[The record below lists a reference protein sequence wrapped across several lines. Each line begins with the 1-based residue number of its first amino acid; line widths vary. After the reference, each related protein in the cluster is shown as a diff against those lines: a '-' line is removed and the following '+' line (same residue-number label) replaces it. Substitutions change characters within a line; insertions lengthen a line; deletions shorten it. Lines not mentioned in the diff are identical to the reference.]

1 MTLDFPEQICNRNGV
16 LSIRTEYGRYAKR
29 ARLKVAI
36 SCVSLAIAFPLF
48 AHIISIDSF
57 APQHVARVQQIV
69 ETGHIAGRDVYLSGF
84 YSLGSI
90 MTLLWGTKATPLLY
104 TPLTIFPY
112 IALYYALI
120 KRVSGSY
127 VVAGVLVLV
136 QFLAS
141 LNGTSKTFYWPHGI
155 GALLE
160 FTILLLL
167 FIEIERPT
175 KRLYPVGLLAG
186 STLVF
191 VSYDRTAIVLMTLVA
206 LWVTHPLDDDV
217 ERATVKRRIE
227 KVVPV
232 LLVVEF
238 GFLNFVYLRFLPVF
252 LGAGPSI
259 SSFDKLLLEWFK
271 SDEQSKQLAGSLY
284 FSQPPEVTYIA
295 LAKYVVIG
303 LSLLFFV
310 AMFYYHV
317 VRDEP
322 REDSILIHS
331 FLVGIGGFIFIRFA
345 MGHPAVAWL
354 HPPAVLCIA
363 YFWRLS
369 DRSFPKLPKLPRVS
383 LRKWS
388 ALALAVLLVTQPAFF
403 VANQQH
409 HTINRTDG
417 YEDFDATS
425 VWAMQYA
432 NVSEI
437 RSSVLTK
444 YLLQLYME
452 ENTPQ
457 PAKNGASI
465 QKISIANVGA
475 LRNGSA
481 LPAGYYAINYEW
493 NWLALKNWVNLES
506 WRRSK
511 ARIQANEHV
520 DKVYQAEETTIYYS
534 TNRTA

>member
-1 MTLDFPEQICNRNGV
+1 MQNG
-16 LSIRTEYGRYAKR
+16 R
-29 ARLKVAI
+29 RLKIAI

-69 ETGHIAGRDVYLSGF
+69 ETGHIAQRDVYLSGF
-84 YSLGSI
+84 YSLGSVL
-90 MTLLWGTKATPLLY
+90 TLLWGTKATPLLY

-112 IALYYALI
+112 IVLYYALI
-120 KRVSGSY
+120 KRVSGSHL
-127 VVAGVLVLV
+127 VAGVLVLV

-155 GALLE
+155 GALLQ

-167 FIEIERPT
+167 FIEVGKPT

-186 STLVF
+186 ATLVF

-206 LWVTHPLDDDV
+206 IWVTHRLLDDKV

-238 GFLNFVYLRFLPVF
+238 GFLNFIYLRFLPVF

-271 SDEQSKQLAGSLY
+271 TDDQSTQLAGSLY
-284 FSQPPEVTYIA
+284 YSQPPEVTYIA

-310 AMFYYHV
+310 AMFYYHA

-331 FLVGIGGFIFIRFA
+331 FLVGIGGFIFIRFV

-363 YFWRLS
+363 YFWRLR
-369 DRSFPKLPKLPRVS
+369 DRSFPKLPTLPRVS

-388 ALALAVLLVTQPAFF
+388 ALALVVLLVTQPLYF
-403 VANQQH
+403 VVNEQH

-417 YEDFDATS
+417 YDDFDATS
-425 VWAMQYA
+425 EWVMQYA
-432 NVSEI
+432 NVSQI

-452 ENTPQ
+452 ENTPH
-457 PAKNGASI
+457 PAENGAAI
-465 QKISIANVGA
+465 QKISIANVRE

-481 LPAGYYAINYEW
+481 LPSGYYAINYEW
-493 NWLALKNWVNLES
+493 RWLALKNWVNLES
-506 WRRSK
+506 WDRSR
-511 ARIQANEHV
+511 ARIQANPHV
-520 DKVYQAEETTIYYS
+520 DKVYQAEGTAIYYS
-534 TNRTA
+534 GNETA